1 MNTFFMILFITLC
14 VASASAFIYLRVT
27 HVGLQ
32 GFWGKIIASALFVV
46 GGIASLMFKSSTATY
61 MYFIVIGL
69 FLSMIGDALLELKLI
84 YRPHEYQY
92 TNGGICAFALA
103 HVSYIVALTLF
114 ATSSKDILV
123 PVFVSLAIG
132 AVLATIIIVNSKNM
146 GIDFSNHRG
155 PVIGYSFILCI
166 DFVYAV
172 ALAFLIPTLWIVA
185 VGLLL
190 FLVSDLFLS
199 FIYWGNRNTNVMNI
213 LNLSFY
219 YVAQIIMMA
228 FLFIV

>member
-1 MNTFFMILFITLC
+1 MNTFLMILFITLC
-14 VASASAFIYLRVT
+14 VGSASAFIYLRVT

-32 GFWGKIIASALFVV
+32 GFWGKLIASALFVT
-46 GGIASLMFKSSTATY
+46 GGISALMLKETASTY
-61 MYFIVIGL
+61 MYFFVIGL
-69 FLSMIGDALLELKLI
+69 FLSMIGDVLLELKTI

-103 HVSYIVALTLF
+103 HVAYIIGITIF
-114 ATSSKDILV
+114 ATATKDILV

-132 AVLATIIIVNSKNM
+132 AVLATLIIVNSKSM
-146 GIDFSNHRG
+146 GIDFSVHKG

-172 ALAFLIPTLWIVA
+172 ALSFLIPALWVVA

-199 FIYWGNRNTNVMNI
+199 FIYWGNKNTNKMNV

-219 YVAQIIMMA
+219 YAAQIIIMI
-228 FLFIV
+228 FLFAI

>member
-1 MNTFFMILFITLC
+1 MNTLFMILFIALC
-14 VASASAFIYLRVT
+14 LGSAGAFIYMKVT

-32 GFWGKIIASALFVV
+32 GFWSKLVASILFVI
-46 GGIASLMFKSSTATY
+46 GGLVALMLKKTPSTF

-69 FLSMIGDALLELKLI
+69 FLGMIGDILLELKVI

-92 TNGGICAFALA
+92 TNGGICSFAIS
-103 HVSYIVALTLF
+103 HVAYIVGITLF
-114 ATSSKDILV
+114 ATATKDILV

-132 AVLATIIIVNSKNM
+132 AVLATIVIVNSKTM
-146 GIDFSNHRG
+146 GINFDEHKG

-172 ALAFLIPTLWIVA
+172 ALAFLVPTLWVVA
-185 VGLLL
+185 VGLLF
-190 FLVSDLFLS
+190 FLASDLVLS
-199 FIYWGNRNTNVMNI
+199 FIYWGNKNTKVMNI
-213 LNLSFY
+213 VNLATY
-219 YVAQIIMMA
+219 YVAQIMMMT